1 VTRAVVPRI
10 LIVDDETFILRLAER
25 LLSGD
30 GCDVLTATGGR
41 DALATVEQR
50 GQDLALVL
58 TDVVM
63 PDLDGIAVARARMA
77 AVPPIPVLLMSGFT
91 DANTAGLP
99 LIEKPFTPTTL
110 IDRVREVLGALKK
123 LPRREEQRTTEEER
137 RTG

>member
-1 VTRAVVPRI
+1 MTRAVVPRI

-41 DALATVEQR
+41 DAIEIIEQR
-50 GQDLALVL
+50 GQELALVL

-63 PDLDGIAVARARMA
+63 PDLDGIDVARACMA

-91 DANTAGLP
+91 DANTEGLP
-99 LIEKPFTPTTL
+99 LIEKPFTPTML
-110 IDRVREVLGALKK
+110 IDRAREVLVAVKK
-123 LPRREEQRTTEEER
+123 LPRREEQRTTEEEC